1 MNINFK
7 KVKIL
12 QCEKCLTNKELGIR
26 AGLSMKTIR
35 KISKEE
41 GKFNAR
47 TIGLI
52 ARALEV
58 GISEVMEDN

>member
-1 MNINFK
+1 MNVSFK
-7 KVKIL
+7 KIKIL
-12 QCEKCLTNKELGIR
+12 QCEKCLTNKELGIK

-58 GISEVMEDN
+58 GISEIVEEN